1 MAEKVVAHCMKCKDK
16 REMVDAKETTTKN
29 GRVMLK
35 GTCPE
40 CGTTMCKFVP
50 AKQSANNENSQGRPH
65 HRGRLCCW

>member
-16 REMVDAKETTTKN
+16 REMVDPKETTTKN

-40 CGTTMCKFVP
+40 CGTTMCKFIS
-50 AKQSANNENSQGRPH
+50 AK
-65 HRGRLCCW
+65 